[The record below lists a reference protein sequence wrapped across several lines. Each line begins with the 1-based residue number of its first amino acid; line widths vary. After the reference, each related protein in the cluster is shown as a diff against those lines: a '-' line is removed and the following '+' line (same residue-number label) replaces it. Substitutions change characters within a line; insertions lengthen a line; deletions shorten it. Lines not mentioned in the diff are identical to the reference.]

1 MSSAPNRLPKAVKGE
16 ITELTKADS
25 YTKKELVIKAQE
37 LVIQNAVGNNR
48 VAEDNKRHYVGD
60 KTLTNFIDSIEGV
73 VERSSEYI
81 TDARERETRD
91 WRNLYSWAACL
102 YAHAEDLYPH
112 LVMNWDAT
120 TLKFGNFIS
129 DKPEKILISKA
140 VYDDMKSK
148 KRTRN
153 IIQMK

>member
-1 MSSAPNRLPKAVKGE
+1 ML
-16 ITELTKADS
+16 
-25 YTKKELVIKAQE
+25 
-37 LVIQNAVGNNR
+37 IQNAVDNNL
-48 VAEDNKRHYVGD
+48 VAEADKRPLVKD
-60 KTLTNFIDSIEGV
+60 RTLTNFIGSLEGV

-102 YAHAEDLYPH
+102 YAHAEVLYPH

-129 DKPEKILISKA
+129 DEPEKILISKA

-148 KRTRN
+148 
-153 IIQMK
+153 

>member
-1 MSSAPNRLPKAVKGE
+1 MKAHKLVV
-16 ITELTKADS
+16 ADA
-25 YTKKELVIKAQE
+25 VD
-37 LVIQNAVGNNR
+37 QNMVDD
-48 VAEDNKRHYVGD
+48 EDKRHLVGD
-60 KTLTNFIDSIEGV
+60 RTLTNFIDNIEGV

-102 YAHAEDLYPH
+102 YAHAEVLYPH

>member
-1 MSSAPNRLPKAVKGE
+1 MPEVVKGE
-16 ITELTKADS
+16 ITELAETGTYS
-25 YTKKELVIKAQE
+25 KKELVNRAHELLIK
-37 LVIQNAVGNNR
+37 NAADNNL
-48 VAEDNKRHYVGD
+48 VAEADKRHLVGD
-60 KTLTNFIDSIEGV
+60 RTLTNFIDSLEGV
-73 VERSSEYI
+73 VERSSENI

-102 YAHAEDLYPH
+102 YAHAEVLYPH

-153 IIQMK
+153 IIKIK